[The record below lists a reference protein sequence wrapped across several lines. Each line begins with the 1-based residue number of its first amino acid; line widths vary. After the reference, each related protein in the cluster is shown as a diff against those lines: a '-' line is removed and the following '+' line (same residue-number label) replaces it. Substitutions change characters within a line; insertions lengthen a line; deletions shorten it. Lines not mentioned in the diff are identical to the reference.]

1 MKQDNREIKYVPRAM
16 ISGNGMVVYFTSSS
30 YMNRKIEV
38 YDKEIGTY
46 RTEYDL
52 EFCDALRD
60 EPGVQLKPAFN
71 RSDVFDTAEQC
82 QQYLVARNKRGL
94 DNLLEKYPKASTQI
108 IKSFYDGLN
117 KAREIEKRILEENTH
132 NYQY

>member
-16 ISGNGMVVYFTSSS
+16 ISGNGMVVYFTSSA
-30 YMNRKIEV
+30 YINRKIEV

-71 RSDVFDTAEQC
+71 RTDVFDNAEQC
-82 QQYLVARNKRGL
+82 QQYLVYKNIKHRDSLTA
-94 DNLLEKYPKASTQI
+94 KYPKSAEKI
-108 IKSFYDGLN
+108 IKAFSEGLVR
-117 KAREIEKRILEENTH
+117 AREIEKRILEENT
-132 NYQY
+132 NNF